1 MCHQCQRNDKG
12 RVVRCTSC
20 KTKRYCVP
28 CMTTWYPGMPEVAF
42 EESCPVCRQNCNC
55 KTCLRLDGPI
65 RALKNL
71 YCEISEEE
79 KIQCSKF
86 IVQKLLPFLR
96 RFNTEQV
103 MEMEIEVKIQGVPVS
118 ELMLPKAK
126 CRRSERIH

>member
-1 MCHQCQRNDKG
+1 
-12 RVVRCTSC
+12 
-20 KTKRYCVP
+20 
-28 CMTTWYPGMPEVAF
+28 MTTWYPGMPEVAF